1 MSRVLLILIA
11 LLLQATVR
19 GETPPEQAAAIKA
32 LRGHASNIQKNRD
45 GTVRFVRFSK
55 LFVRDF
61 HLAHIPAFG
70 QIDYLA
76 VVTPHV
82 TDDGLS
88 HIRGLT
94 NLDTLVLSHTQLS
107 DTGLAVLEGLDKLEI
122 LYLDDTRITTE
133 GLRHVAPL
141 PSLKTLWLA
150 DTRVTSDGVATL
162 APLKTLEVLNLAGT
176 DVDDQALAAIGK
188 LSTLK
193 SLYLDRTS
201 ITGATLKELAGLE
214 KLEFLSLADTPL
226 GDESAGHLAS
236 LSAIA
241 SLKQINLYR
250 TRVTAGGITALRDQ
264 LKTLSVTLSPTGHRK
279 LTAFERLRKGQPL
292 QAAPKVKSSAQ
303 PPAPDATPL
312 APALTRFAAADS
324 RSPVPDFQRHIVPL
338 LGVLGCNGRACHGSF
353 QGQGGFTLSMF
364 GYDFAADHKELTE
377 KDQGRIDTQSPRMSL
392 VLRKPTGLEDHGGE
406 TRFAVDGW
414 EYRLLHSWIK
424 NGAKSRAT
432 PEKIVA
438 LEVTPPRIVFDKT
451 GAVEPLRIEVTWENG
466 EREDVTCLA
475 RFEVKDDQVA
485 EVARGGQVTCRGPGD
500 THVLVMYDNAVIP
513 VPVMMP
519 VSGLAGDAFP
529 KVPTPTPID
538 ELVVGKLK
546 QLGIEPSPLCSDEEF
561 LRRACID
568 IAGTL
573 PHHLEIDAF
582 IKDDTPG
589 KREQLIERLL
599 GSEAYATWWSMFL
612 TDLTGS
618 NIQQMGS
625 TDINWAAASQWE
637 AWLKRRVVDNDGW
650 DKIAAGM
657 LLASS
662 RRPDQSY
669 LEYTQEQSNY
679 LRRTDPVDAAG
690 LDFPM
695 HYYWFRSDATKP
707 LERALSFGYIF
718 LGVRL
723 QCAQCHKHPFDRW
736 SKQDFDQFTNVF
748 SRVRT
753 GSAPDSSRDELN
765 LRHRLGVP
773 IKLDTA
779 ALRRQMY
786 MRVFAEGLPIPYKEV
801 YIQPPGPKPSPAR
814 LLGGEELDINAFD
827 DPREPLVEWLL
838 RKDNPYF
845 ARAFVNRIWSRYF
858 GRGIVDPPDDFNVGN
873 PPSNAAL
880 LDWLAREF
888 INHGYDMKWLHR
900 TITQSRTYQLSSS
913 TTATNAADT
922 RHFSHAGLR
931 RLPSEVIVD
940 GILQA
945 TANNDVNRDRLS
957 NTDQRRIGKHPGNLS
972 KTSFDYALGV
982 FGKPTRSTN
991 CDCERTNQPTLLQS
1005 LYTRNDSE
1013 MLERIDRDDGWVCQV
1028 AHNLKIP
1035 LRSRNGSGPPV
1046 RARGSALGNIADEI
1060 TPEYLTTQAYLRT
1073 LGRRPSAAE
1082 TARCQTHFATSQDL
1096 VEGLQD
1102 LMWALLN
1109 TQEFLTNH

>member
-1 MSRVLLILIA
+1 MNRSLLILIV
-11 LLLQATVR
+11 LSLPATAPA
-19 GETPPEQAAAIKA
+19 ETPPEQTAAIMA
-32 LRGHASNIQKNRD
+32 LRGHTSNIQKNRD

-55 LFVRDF
+55 PLVRDF
-61 HLAHIPAFG
+61 HLSHIPAFV

-88 HIRGLT
+88 HIRGLK

-107 DTGLAVLEGLDKLEI
+107 DTGLAVLEGLDKLAI
-122 LYLDDTRITTE
+122 LYIDDTRITSE
-133 GLRHVAPL
+133 GLQHVAPL
-141 PSLKTLWLA
+141 PVLKTLWLA

-201 ITGATLKELAGLE
+201 ITGATLKQLASL
-214 KLEFLSLADTPL
+214 KQLEFLSLADTPL
-226 GDESAGHLAS
+226 TDDAAEHLAT
-236 LSAIA
+236 LSAIK

-250 TRVTAGGITALRDQ
+250 TAVTTKGVSALRDQ
-264 LKTLSVTLSPTGHRK
+264 QKTVSVTLSPKGPRK
-279 LTAFERLRKGQPL
+279 LTAFERLLLGQPL
-292 QAAPKVKSSAQ
+292 QSAPRAKSTAK
-303 PPAPDATPL
+303 PPSPDADVL
-312 APALTRFAAADS
+312 APALTRFATADTK
-324 RSPVPDFQRHIVPL
+324 SPVPDFQRHIVPL

-364 GYDFAADHKELTE
+364 GYDFAADHRELTE
-377 KDQGRIDTQSPRMSL
+377 KDQGRIDTESPLKSL

-414 EYRLLHSWIK
+414 EYHLLHSWIK
-424 NGAKSRAT
+424 NGAKPRPT

-438 LEVTPPRIVFDKT
+438 LKVTPPQIVFDKP
-451 GAVEPLRIEVTWENG
+451 GAVRPLRVEVTWENG

-475 RFEVKDDQVA
+475 RFEIKDDQVA
-485 EVARGGQVTCRGPGD
+485 RVARGGQVTCRGPGD
-500 THVLVMYDNAVIP
+500 THVLVMYDNEVIP
-513 VPVMMP
+513 IPVMLP
-519 VSGLAGDAFP
+519 VSPLAGDAFP
-529 KVPTPTPID
+529 NVPTPTPID
-538 ELVVGKLK
+538 ELVVGKLR
-546 QLGIEPSPLCSDEEF
+546 QLGIEPSELCSDEDF
-561 LRRACID
+561 LRRAYID

-573 PHHLEIDAF
+573 PHHREIDSF
-582 IKDDTPG
+582 IKDTSPD
-589 KREQLIERLL
+589 KREELVDRLL

-650 DKIAAGM
+650 DKIAAGI

-669 LEYTQEQSNY
+669 LEYTQEQSDY
-679 LRRTDPVDAAG
+679 LRRTDPVDAAT

-736 SKQDFDQFTNVF
+736 SKQDFDQFTNIF
-748 SRVRT
+748 SRVRI
-753 GSAPDSSRDELN
+753 GSAPDSRRDELN

-773 IKLDTA
+773 VKLDTA

-814 LLGGEELDINAFD
+814 LLGGEELDINALD

-873 PPSNAAL
+873 PPSNALL

-888 INHGYDMKWLHR
+888 VGHGYDMKWLHR
-900 TITQSRTYQLSSS
+900 TIALSRTYQLGSG
-913 TTATNAADT
+913 TTATNASDT
-922 RHFSHAGLR
+922 RHFSHAALR
-931 RLPSEVIVD
+931 RLPAEVIVD

-945 TANNDVNRDRLS
+945 TANNDGNRDRLS
-957 NTDQRRIGKHPGNLS
+957 NMSQRRIGKHPGNLS

-1035 LRSRNGSGPPV
+1035 LLSRNGSGSPV
-1046 RARGSALGNIADEI
+1046 RARGAAVDKIAEEI
-1060 TPEYLTTQAYLRT
+1060 TPEYLTTEAYLRT
-1073 LGRRPSAAE
+1073 LGRRPSVAE
-1082 TARCQTHFATSQDL
+1082 TARCKTHFTASQNL
-1096 VEGLQD
+1096 IEGLRD